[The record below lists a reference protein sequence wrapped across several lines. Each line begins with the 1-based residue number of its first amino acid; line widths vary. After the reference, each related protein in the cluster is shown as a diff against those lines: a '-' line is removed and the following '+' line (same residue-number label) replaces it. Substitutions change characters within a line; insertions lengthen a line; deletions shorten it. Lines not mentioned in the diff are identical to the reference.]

1 MPAEKKSGTFKHIE
15 LIAYIL
21 AFWSFFVLFL
31 EPIFEYYTSSYSTIE
46 FITALANLVLLVL
59 TILSRVLSREVKENK
74 TVVYFDLAMLILGSL
89 LLTYQAKFVIFF
101 LLIRQTWFIVQFI
114 LFRAFEGK
122 IYKLLMRNPPVSLM
136 FSFAGV
142 ILIGTILLM
151 LPASSTEWLYYKLC
165 RCFVYSHICHL
176 CYGFD
181 SCRYRNLLFFVWSN
195 RNLTLNS
202 S

>member
-74 TVVYFDLAMLILGSL
+74 TVVYFDLVMLILGSL

-114 LFRAFEGK
+114 LWTDLRVEGIFCRK
-122 IYKLLMRNPPVSLM
+122 GFAERNICPQ
-136 FSFAGV
+136 
-142 ILIGTILLM
+142 INWRD
-151 LPASSTEWLYYKLC
+151 STGNNKRPENK
-165 RCFVYSHICHL
+165 V
-176 CYGFD
+176 
-181 SCRYRNLLFFVWSN
+181 
-195 RNLTLNS
+195 TK
-202 S
+202 